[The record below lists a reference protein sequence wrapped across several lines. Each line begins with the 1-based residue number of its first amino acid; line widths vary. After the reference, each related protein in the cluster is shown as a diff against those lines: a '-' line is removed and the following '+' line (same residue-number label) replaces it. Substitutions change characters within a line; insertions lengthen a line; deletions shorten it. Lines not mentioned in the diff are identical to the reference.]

1 MTLLIKPA
9 GSLPYLVATIIDR
22 GPGGF
27 DWIKARL
34 PNGEECFVYPD
45 TDRTIPVKNL
55 TPGLSIAIANP
66 RPCKTKGTTKYT
78 TNALHANLQSQE
90 IKDLVSTDAFLDGPE
105 EGDVNPSFAKESKKT
120 LTVRYSKMRHAYA
133 EEVARKHGF
142 SGRFALNEALG
153 HIVDTCM
160 YSGLL

>member
-78 TNALHANLQSQE
+78 TNALHANLQPQE
-90 IKDLVSTDAFLDGPE
+90 IKDLVSADAFLDGPE